1 MCGFKIESSYSY
13 NMYNPE
19 TSICHH
25 MLKAD
30 LFLFYFFSDYD
41 FIWKTSVYRETSTAG
56 NFNAGKVM
64 NRSYIMCNLL
74 RK

>member
-30 LFLFYFFSDYD
+30 LFLFF
-41 FIWKTSVYRETSTAG
+41 
-56 NFNAGKVM
+56 
-64 NRSYIMCNLL
+64 L
-74 RK
+74 RL